1 MVFLRLNCAGY
12 EGSLR
17 ECRREHYLTSMTR
30 KQRRLVF
37 LLGSLSVATVAVT
50 LVIYALGDAT
60 LFFYSPSEARERK
73 VAAGQ
78 MINLGGLVA
87 ENSVRHGQGFDVQFK
102 VTDGDAE
109 VLVSYDKDL
118 PDLFREGQGVVV
130 TGAFTPTGDFRASI
144 VLAKHDENYMP
155 PEVARALKDKGVW
168 KDGQK
173 VP

>member
-1 MVFLRLNCAGY
+1 
-12 EGSLR
+12 
-17 ECRREHYLTSMTR
+17 MTR

-37 LLGSLSVATVAVT
+37 LLGSLSVAAVAVT

-60 LFFYSPSEARERK
+60 LFFYTPSEAKARQVE
-73 VAAGQ
+73 AGR
-78 MINLGGLVA
+78 MINLGGLVG
-87 ENSVRHGQGFDVQFK
+87 EDSIKHGQGFDVQFK

-130 TGAFTPTGDFRASI
+130 TGAFTKTGDFRASN

-173 VP
+173 AP

>member
-1 MVFLRLNCAGY
+1 
-12 EGSLR
+12 
-17 ECRREHYLTSMTR
+17 MTR

-37 LLGSLSVATVAVT
+37 LLGSLSVAAVAVT

-60 LFFYSPSEARERK
+60 LFFYTPSEAKARK
-73 VAAGQ
+73 VEVGR
-78 MINLGGLVA
+78 MVNLGGLVA
-87 ENSVRHGQGFDVQFK
+87 AGSIKHGEGFDVQFK

-109 VLVSYDKDL
+109 VLVSYNKDL

-130 TGAFTPTGDFRASI
+130 TGAFTASGNFQASN

-173 VP
+173 AP